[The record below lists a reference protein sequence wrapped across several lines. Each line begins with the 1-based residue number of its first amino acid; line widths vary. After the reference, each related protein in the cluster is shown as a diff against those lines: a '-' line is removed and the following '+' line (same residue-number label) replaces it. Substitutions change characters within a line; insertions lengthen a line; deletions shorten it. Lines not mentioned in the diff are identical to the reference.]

1 MDITSI
7 VANIVCLIHIGR
19 GRKALNI
26 THNSILGM
34 PRQIEV
40 LVEDIG
46 KDDNGQ
52 PTELYGTQRILTYK
66 AFNYVNA
73 NPENPRY
80 KLLYEVDE
88 NGKEV
93 PGSPNLSAQHRTPLQ
108 QRSVAPVVNAG
119 PSDREKELLAEIEK
133 LKAGQPMATDTLK
146 IGTPVIIAP
155 EKKKP
160 GPKAKR
166 LNSVTE
172 VSA

>member
-1 MDITSI
+1 
-7 VANIVCLIHIGR
+7 
-19 GRKALNI
+19 
-26 THNSILGM
+26 M

-52 PTELYGTQRILTYK
+52 PTELYGTTRILTYK
-66 AFNYVNA
+66 AFLYVNA

-93 PGSPNLSAQHRTPLQ
+93 PGSPNLNAQHRTPLQ
-108 QRSVAPVVNAG
+108 QRSAAPVVNAG
-119 PSDREKELLAEIEK
+119 PSNREKELLAEIEK
-133 LKAGQPMATDTLK
+133 LKAGQPAQATS
-146 IGTPVIIAP
+146 PVIEP
-155 EKKKP
+155 VEKQRQKP

>member
-1 MDITSI
+1 
-7 VANIVCLIHIGR
+7 
-19 GRKALNI
+19 
-26 THNSILGM
+26 M

-40 LVEDIG
+40 LVEDIS

-52 PTELYGTQRILTYK
+52 PTELFGTTRILTYK

-93 PGSPNLSAQHRTPLQ
+93 PGSPNLSAQHRTSLP
-108 QRSVAPVVNAG
+108 QRSAAPVVNAG

-133 LKAGQPMATDTLK
+133 LKAGQPVQA
-146 IGTPVIIAP
+146 ITPVDTEV
-155 EKKKP
+155 EKPQRQKP